1 MFRPVASGAAFLAFG
16 FSTLHLIGWGA
27 ACLFRLEVIPIS
39 TAFVIGAAGLGA
51 MLGGWL
57 GFLDYVAGRQ

>member
-1 MFRPVASGAAFLAFG
+1 
-16 FSTLHLIGWGA
+16 
-27 ACLFRLEVIPIS
+27 
-39 TAFVIGAAGLGA
+39 VIGAAGLGA